1 MLKNR
6 MVVLTLFLEVNLVAG
21 YISANASDLHSSLPL
36 EKWPTN
42 AKVDREVDQL
52 VEEMDKM
59 SRETVELEGL
69 PVAFDNLCNGILKIG
84 IPGLPETIKQ
94 IENRDRDW
102 KTRLTLIS
110 LIPYLRDIDSV
121 KGAIIQPL
129 ANILLDKSNDIMVR
143 TAVCTYGFSKLK
155 DTAATEA
162 LIETMEDKSN
172 PEDVRYS
179 AAHAFVFLHDE
190 RAVQPL
196 LNVVDS
202 DISVDVRKIAVA
214 ALGAIGRET
223 SNREMIQ
230 PLLEIAKD
238 RSDPVRTNAIS
249 ALGAMKAEEALPL
262 ILEIAKGKQGY
273 DRHVAIWSLGNIGGH
288 KAKRVLFDIARSD
301 RDEWARVDAIKALI
315 DMGDESIKEQI
326 QDAINSVNNPG
337 GKKVLLD
344 KFSKKFSEK
353 KQETE

>member
-1 MLKNR
+1 MRENKTVILA
-6 MVVLTLFLEVNLVAG
+6 LFVGLALMAG
-21 YISANASDLHSSLPL
+21 YVSAETSDLHSSLPL

-102 KTRLTLIS
+102 KARLTLIS

-129 ANILLDKSNDIMVR
+129 ANILLDKSDDIMVR

-155 DTAATEA
+155 DTTATEA

-172 PEDVRYS
+172 PKELRYS
-179 AAHAFVFLHDE
+179 AAHSFVFLHDE

-202 DISVDVRKIAVA
+202 DSSTDVRKIAIA

-223 SNREMIQ
+223 SNREMVQ
-230 PLLEIAKD
+230 PLLAIAKD
-238 RSDPVRTNAIS
+238 SGNPVRTNAVS
-249 ALGAMKAEEALPL
+249 ALGVLKAEEALPL
-262 ILEIAKGKQGY
+262 ILEIAQGKQGY
-273 DRHVAIWSLGNIGGH
+273 DRYVAIWALGNIGGEE
-288 KAKRVLFDIARSD
+288 AKEVLFDIARND
-301 RDEWARVDAIKALI
+301 RDEWVKVDAIKALI
-315 DMGDESIKEQI
+315 DMGDESIIEQI

-353 KQETE
+353 K